1 MQNLNRNIMGYVFQT
16 QRWSLHDGD
25 GIRTTIFLSGCPLR
39 CSWCHNP
46 ESWNNNSIQPISVED
61 IMKTIKR
68 DAVFYRASGGGVT
81 FSGGEPTYQT
91 EFLRELVKN
100 CMLLGIDTAIETSG
114 YFSWHE
120 TKDIL
125 EILDFLFVD
134 IKHMNSQVHKKYTG
148 VGNELI
154 LENII
159 KISDLGKKPVIRIP
173 LIPGVN
179 DDDENIDR
187 TSEFILKNLEVRG
200 VEVLPYHDYGLYK
213 YKDLGIDTK
222 YGFIAPTEEKIKEVK
237 SRIKKYGINI
247 VNY

>member
-1 MQNLNRNIMGYVFQT
+1 MQNLNHNIMGYVFQT

-25 GIRTTIFLSGCPLR
+25 GIRTTIFLNGCPLR

-46 ESWNNNSIQPISVED
+46 ESWTNNSIQPISVED
-61 IMKTIKR
+61 LMKTIKR

-114 YFSWHE
+114 YFSWDK

-125 EILDFLFVD
+125 EALDFVFVD
-134 IKHMNSQVHKKYTG
+134 IKHMDSQVHKKYTG
-148 VGNELI
+148 VDNKLI

-159 KISDLGKKPVIRIP
+159 KISNMGKKPVIRIP
-173 LIPGVN
+173 LIPDVN
-179 DDDENIDR
+179 DNDENINQ

-213 YKDLGIDTK
+213 YKDLGLDSKYEFITPTK
-222 YGFIAPTEEKIKEVK
+222 EKIEKVK
-237 SRIKKYGINI
+237 SRIKKHGINI
-247 VNY
+247 INY

>member
-1 MQNLNRNIMGYVFQT
+1 MQNLNHNIMGYVFQT

-46 ESWNNNSIQPISVED
+46 ESWSNNSIQPISVED
-61 IMKTIKR
+61 LMKTIKR
-68 DAVFYRASGGGVT
+68 DAVFYRVSGGGVT

-114 YFSWHE
+114 YFSWE
-120 TKDIL
+120 KTKDVL
-125 EILDFLFVD
+125 EMLDFVFVD
-134 IKHMNSQVHKKYTG
+134 IKHMDSNTHKKYTG
-148 VGNELI
+148 VDNKLI
-154 LENII
+154 LENIV
-159 KISDLGKKPVIRIP
+159 KISNMGKKPVIRIP

-179 DDDENIDR
+179 DDDENIDKI
-187 TSEFILKNLEVRG
+187 SEFILKNLEVRG

-213 YKDLGIDTK
+213 YKDLGLDSK
-222 YGFIAPTEEKIKEVK
+222 YEFIAPTKEKIEEVK
-237 SRIKKYGINI
+237 SRIKKHGINI
-247 VNY
+247 INY

>member
-1 MQNLNRNIMGYVFQT
+1 MGYVFQT

-25 GIRTTIFLSGCPLR
+25 GIRTTIFLNGCPLR

-46 ESWNNNSIQPISVED
+46 ESWTNNSIQPISVED
-61 IMKTIKR
+61 LMKTIKR

-114 YFSWHE
+114 YFSWDK

-125 EILDFLFVD
+125 EALDFVFVD
-134 IKHMNSQVHKKYTG
+134 IKHMDSQVHKKYTG
-148 VGNELI
+148 VDNKLI

-159 KISDLGKKPVIRIP
+159 KISNMGKKPVIRIP
-173 LIPGVN
+173 LIPDVN
-179 DDDENIDR
+179 DNDENINQ

-213 YKDLGIDTK
+213 YKDLGLDSKYEFITPTK
-222 YGFIAPTEEKIKEVK
+222 EKIEKVK
-237 SRIKKYGINI
+237 SRIKKHGINI
-247 VNY
+247 INY